1 MPKKSA
7 IAARANPR
15 PASRRAELLANRI
28 EEGAAKLAAFV
39 EGLSEAQW
47 RQPVS
52 ATDRRPVGVVV
63 HHVAYIYPIEIEAA
77 RAIASGRAVE
87 TAWPAIAELNARHA
101 AANAEI
107 TRAAALQLLARNSR
121 EAAAAVRAFKD
132 EDLDRA
138 ASFGLSDGAPVT
150 AQFVV
155 EDHAMRHA
163 WHHLAKI
170 KASVG
175 AKSRNQD

>member
-1 MPKKSA
+1 MPKTGA
-7 IAARANPR
+7 FPVPADPQ
-15 PASRRAELLANRI
+15 PASRRAEVLANRI

-39 EGLSEAQW
+39 ERLSETQW

-52 ATDRRPVGVVV
+52 ATDRRTVGVVV

-77 RAIASGRAVE
+77 RAIASGQAVE
-87 TAWPAIAELNARHA
+87 TAWPAIAQLNARHA
-101 AANAEI
+101 AENAEI
-107 TRAAALQLLARNSR
+107 TKAAALELLARNSR
-121 EAAAAVRAFKD
+121 EAAAAVRAFTD
-132 EDLDRA
+132 EQLDRA

-150 AQFVV
+150 AQFVI

-170 KASVG
+170 RDAVG
-175 AKSRNQD
+175 QA